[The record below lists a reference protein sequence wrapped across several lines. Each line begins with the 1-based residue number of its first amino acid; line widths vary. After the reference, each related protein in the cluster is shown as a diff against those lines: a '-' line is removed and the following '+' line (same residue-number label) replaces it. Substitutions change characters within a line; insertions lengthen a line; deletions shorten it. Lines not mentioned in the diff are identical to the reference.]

1 MAAIAF
7 NRLNQAAADSTAL
20 SAQFLPL
27 DPGAVSD
34 AIPAFFIGRN
44 REGFWVARDAKGRIG
59 GLFLFETGA
68 LSFARRNSA
77 PTGCATIYPS
87 TAFELDLQNMGNP
100 LVAPLLLLK
109 RFCLRAVGPL
119 LAGGA
124 VAGTIALKAAIFLSR
139 VHH

>member
-7 NRLNQAAADSTAL
+7 NTLSQAAVDPATLGAP
-20 SAQFLPL
+20 FLPL

-44 REGFWVARDAKGRIG
+44 TEGFWVARESRGRIG

-68 LSFARRNSA
+68 RSFARKNSA

-87 TAFELDLQNMGNP
+87 TAFELDLQNRGNP
-100 LVAPLLLLK
+100 LIAPLRLLK
-109 RFCLRAVGPL
+109 R
-119 LAGGA
+119 LATHA
-124 VAGTIALKAAIFLSR
+124 RQKIAALTGR
-139 VHH
+139 

>member
-7 NRLNQAAADSTAL
+7 NALNQTAAEPATLD
-20 SAQFLPL
+20 AQFLPL
-27 DPGAVSD
+27 DPGCVSD

-68 LSFARRNSA
+68 LSFAKRNSA

-100 LVAPLLLLK
+100 LVARLLPLK
-109 RFCLRAVGPL
+109 RLATRARQR
-119 LAGGA
+119 
-124 VAGTIALKAAIFLSR
+124 IAALTGR
-139 VHH
+139 

>member
-7 NRLNQAAADSTAL
+7 NTLNQSTVEPTH
-20 SAQFLPL
+20 SSEPFLQL
-27 DPGAVSD
+27 DPGTVSD

-44 REGFWVARDAKGRIG
+44 SEGFWVARDAKGRIG
-59 GLFLFETGA
+59 GLFLFEAGA
-68 LSFARRNSA
+68 LSFARKNNV

-109 RFCLRAVGPL
+109 RLAIRARQR
-119 LAGGA
+119 
-124 VAGTIALKAAIFLSR
+124 IAALTGRSTGVR
-139 VHH
+139 PTT

>member
-7 NRLNQAAADSTAL
+7 NSPNQAAADPATLGAP
-20 SAQFLPL
+20 FLPL

-44 REGFWVARDAKGRIG
+44 REGLWVARESKGRIG

-68 LSFARRNSA
+68 RSFARRNSA

-100 LVAPLLLLK
+100 LVAPLLSLK
-109 RFCLRAVGPL
+109 RLATRARQR
-119 LAGGA
+119 LAALGG
-124 VAGTIALKAAIFLSR
+124 R
-139 VHH
+139 